1 MDILAGYSPPAV
13 VGFPAGT
20 YTGYHL
26 DGTRKAGSLA
36 RSSTAH
42 TSAKVVIDKG
52 LLASGINGTFVY
64 IVDGIWAGYYVAAAG
79 LTVTP
84 VAPVAG
90 HTDAELAAAR
100 AGGIRDAAAA
110 AAATK

>member
-1 MDILAGYSPPAV
+1 MEIIAGYSPPAV
-13 VGFPAGT
+13 VSFPAGT

-26 DGTRKAGSLA
+26 DGSRKGGTLA
-36 RSSTAH
+36 HSSTAH
-42 TSAKVVIDKG
+42 TSAKVGIEKG

-79 LTVTP
+79 LTVTQ
-84 VAPVAG
+84 VAPVVG
-90 HTDAELAAAR
+90 HTDAEIAAAR

-110 AAATK
+110 AVATK